1 MRFLAR
7 ALRGSAIM
15 LACFALL
22 AYGGWRMV
30 EAQRI
35 AAQAPAPRPAPERSF
50 TAPLASFALDS
61 SQLDTTV
68 YGQIQAVRSLEL
80 RAGAAGRLV
89 SLGAEF
95 RDGALVREGDVLARV
110 DPASTDNR
118 AADARAGLADAQA
131 RLATATGNRGLRQAE
146 LDSALQ
152 QLSINQNALDRQ
164 SQLASRGFAT
174 RATVEN
180 AQLTVNSANANVE
193 ARRQAVVSL
202 ENEIRQA
209 QLAVERARLSVEE
222 ANRAAAE
229 TVVRAPFSGV
239 LHQISAAATAG
250 RLVGAN
256 ETLATLVDLAGLE
269 ARFQVS
275 GAEYAR
281 LIDGSGNLRPLAA
294 RVSLTMSDG
303 AQNVPARLTR
313 VGAAV
318 EQGQGGRT
326 LYAALETGA
335 GSLRPGDFV
344 KIQIQ
349 EPALENLA
357 RAPASAITED
367 GRVLIFNRAVGRLEE
382 TRLEVRRRSGDW
394 VYLADA
400 PIGAEYVVQRTQQ
413 LGPGVRFRD
422 PATPEPTRPMGGP
435 GMGGP
440 GMGGPGGAGRAA
452 QGQAGAAQGAQGQ
465 SGQNAAPGQNAEGRP
480 PRGEGRPEGAP
491 PRGEGRGEGRPQWS
505 GEGRPEGAPRGPRPE
520 GGRPEG
526 GRPEGAPP
534 SASSLPASA
543 TPGEA
548 A

>member
-110 DPASTDNR
+110 DPATTDNR

-174 RATVEN
+174 RVTVEN

-193 ARRQAVVSL
+193 ARRQAIVSL

-367 GRVLIFNRAVGRLEE
+367 GRVLIFNRAAGRLEE

-440 GMGGPGGAGRAA
+440 GMGPGGAGRSA

-465 SGQNAAPGQNAEGRP
+465 TTGQNAAPGQNAEGRP
-480 PRGEGRPEGAP
+480 PRGEGRSEGAP